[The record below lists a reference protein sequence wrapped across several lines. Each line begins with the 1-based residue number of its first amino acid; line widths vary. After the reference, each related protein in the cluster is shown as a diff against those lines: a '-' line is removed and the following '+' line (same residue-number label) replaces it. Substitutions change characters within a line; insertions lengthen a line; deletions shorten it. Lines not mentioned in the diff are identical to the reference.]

1 MSLSGTNPA
10 NPSLQTLT
18 ILLEEVPQ
26 LVRPFHPQLTR
37 TFVKSASDPVSL
49 SVRNRAAAGLG
60 ELMKHQPRVDPL
72 ITELL
77 GGVRGADKE
86 IAPSVLLALGAVC
99 ASAGKNIGAGAKAS
113 IVELIEEAFT
123 LSAGE
128 AYNKAAGS
136 VVAGLAAHDAE
147 SIRSI
152 VDAFLAAPTPPT
164 PLMSVCILAVFER
177 APDAF
182 FALGDSVP
190 EDIVRKVNASVGSDV
205 GGIARP
211 AREAREIMRGS
222 DKWMGDADVAAL
234 LK

>member
-1 MSLSGTNPA
+1 M
-10 NPSLQTLT
+10 
-18 ILLEEVPQ
+18 LLEEVPQ

-37 TFVKSASDPVSL
+37 TFVKSASDPASL
-49 SVRNRAAAGLG
+49 SVRNRAATGLG

-77 GGVRGADKE
+77 GGVRSADSD

-99 ASAGKNIGAGAKAS
+99 ASAGKNIGAAAKAS
-113 IVELIEEAFT
+113 ITELVEEAFT

-128 AYNKAAGS
+128 AYNKAAAS
-136 VVAGLAAHDAE
+136 VVAGLAATDPE
-147 SIRSI
+147 SIRSV

-164 PLMSVCILAVFER
+164 ALMSVCILAVVER

-182 FALGDSVP
+182 FELGDSVP
-190 EDIVRKVNASVGSDV
+190 EDIVRKVNACAASDV
-205 GGIARP
+205 GAISRP
-211 AREAREIMRGS
+211 AKEAREVMRGS
-222 DKWMGDADVAAL
+222 ERWMGDADAGAL